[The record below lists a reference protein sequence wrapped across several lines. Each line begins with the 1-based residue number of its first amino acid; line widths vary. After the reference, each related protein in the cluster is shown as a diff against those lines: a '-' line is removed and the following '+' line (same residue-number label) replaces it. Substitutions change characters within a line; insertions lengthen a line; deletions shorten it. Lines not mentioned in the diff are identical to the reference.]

1 MNKVILSAFVLLLVA
16 QGIESQFPI
25 INFVGT
31 LIVNLLSAPLAAIT
45 SSFVSTI
52 AYNVLSFTG
61 FSLTWQYSQSDF
73 LIYVKPPAVVCSS
86 TMSTSTI
93 QLVSPTLKGLIT
105 TINTTVSGIDAN
117 VASFTST
124 LNNNAYSNCGRTL
137 ASLAV
142 NLYDQTPRRLGYSM
156 ISIATVMGGR
166 RPNQSPF
173 GLTPYDPVYPVPS
186 TILPRDTDSFRS
198 QVGVQAKNFIL
209 YLPYLFKDLNDAA
222 AAYQNLRSQVR
233 GGCICPSSTTVSSLI
248 TQWTSLN
255 TSIAGFTASTAT
267 TKTLIQVVGSAIL
280 TNVTGTFNATYSW
293 MNSVLS
299 CTQCLIGSLK
309 NNGSRCVKTYCND
322 KPQNDS
328 ISAGLNDTACTA
340 SGLRA
345 IGRFRNNLQLDYVL
359 ARNVELRAQ
368 SFLMSRVFRYVN
380 DHSGCVGKGIVKI
393 DSNTGLLR
401 NSIFKKRM
409 MTFKGHMDSFQLN
422 IKNSYNALSLNINSS
437 IATFNSYIDSTILS
451 STAVVSSTAVTFAE
465 TVINSSS
472 LYPCCQQYAGQA
484 LDIQD
489 KFQSDVKSCMQNT
502 AAAVNNIAAS
512 MTTDLTS
519 HGKHFNRFTSTVDSC
534 INTYCKRWPCVNAF
548 LLIPSFDKH
557 VSNCVTAVNTGLTG
571 YNPNVFTIGNASIA
585 SVAANI
591 ATANVTFNQCI
602 NVAVSN
608 AQQSLLTVQ
617 NIFNTCKKVG
627 TCTNGTTDM
636 RPILGQA
643 IDIISANLTAL
654 LSFKGNTSIDPEC
667 LSAVMADAAFLMNQT
682 MALNS
687 SLMSQSYETE
697 EKVLNFIS
705 SSLAALSY
713 NFSLC
718 KSDNRTILLP
728 RIDQAIVDLSN
739 LWNLTMN
746 ITGLNPECLNMS
758 QQNISGVMDMA
769 LSLQTQL
776 SLTDYV
782 VDFAA
787 VDALPSIVEQLRA
800 EFNDCMS
807 APYDNRTAFIP
818 NITQIILDLQT
829 MINITLN
836 LTMDPSCAVP
846 LLANLTSVL
855 AIADTLPT
863 MIFNFT
869 YDVDFQIVA
878 GAQNLTNE
886 LEGALA
892 ACQVYDNRTLLLPG
906 INQVINDINN
916 LLNLSAS
923 STGDPACFASL
934 IANMSAVLNVT
945 LDLQVS
951 LTDYSYDVGLSIIGE
966 LHLVMAEFQAAFNSC
981 LNYDN
986 RTALAADVSKI
997 LANATALGSLIANS
1011 TASSYCLGPLQQN
1024 ISILANVSIM
1034 LQTDIY
1040 NFTYDIG
1047 LAIVTEMQ
1055 SYLAQ
1060 LQASYDACLLF
1071 DNRTLLHPEV
1081 IADSASLNAFAIIL
1095 MSSTADP
1102 YCLGPIQQNLS
1113 VLLTM
1118 QGAIESGLFNSSYA
1132 ASLAVMINFDVS
1144 FAQLQAA
1151 YNACLTFDN
1160 RTLLVPTINNIVSD
1174 LTALAATL
1182 ANSTASSY
1190 CLLPLQANL
1199 TMLLNVSSTI
1209 STDVFNYSYEIG
1221 ASIISGY
1228 QMALAQAQAA
1238 YTACLTFDNRTLLE
1252 MELNGDLANL
1262 TIFANI
1268 LANSTADPYC
1278 LGAIQQNFSLL
1289 MSVATAMQSGLYNT
1303 TYSAGLASLIDMD
1316 AAFAQ
1321 IQAAYAACLVFDNR
1335 TLLTPSCNAVLLDLT
1350 ALNNLI
1356 ANSTASSYCLGPLQT
1371 NLSVLMT
1378 ASASLQI
1385 DMFNYS
1391 YDIAATII
1399 AGFQLS
1405 IAEAQAAYNA
1415 CLLFDNRTLQHQE
1428 LQGDLSNLTI
1438 LANLIMSSTAAP
1450 YCLTPIQNN
1459 LSVIQSI
1466 SQAIQSGL
1474 FSSTY
1479 DENLED
1485 MISLDAAVAQLQ
1497 AAFDACLLFDNRTLL
1512 AADLPGIMS
1521 SINSISAQISSAVAD
1536 PACLSAVQANLTLML
1551 NISQSLQTDLFNY
1564 TYDIG
1569 LAIIGSLQMS
1579 ITEAQTGLAT
1589 CLADPRIPMLPVI
1602 SGAAANASALS
1613 SLLANSTASSY
1624 CLLPL
1629 QQNVSLLLNISQSF
1643 QQDFYSYDFDIGST
1657 ILNSLQSSLA
1667 EAQAAYE
1674 ACLLFD
1680 NRTLLEMELTG
1691 DMANLTALVNIIMS
1705 STADPYCLTAIQQNA
1720 SAILSIA
1727 QAIQAG
1733 LFGNSYLQGLMQMES
1748 LDASVAQLQA
1758 AYDACLLFD
1767 NRTLLVPIISGLQA
1781 NFSALAALVAN
1792 STADQYCLG
1801 PLQYNLTMLLSM
1813 SNSLQVDIFNY
1824 SYEIANWIIVDL
1836 QLALALEQ
1844 ANYIDCLA
1852 FDNRTLLQPNVTAT
1866 LNDLTAL
1873 SNTIMSS
1880 TADPYCLTAI
1890 QQNISMMLSGA
1901 ATFSSELFNNSYE
1914 LDLNVLLSLQSA
1926 MIDIQAAYNACLV
1939 FDNRTLLVPSI
1950 AALQANLS
1958 ALANLA
1964 GNSTADQY
1972 CLGPLQY
1979 NLTMLI
1985 SMTSSLQV
1993 DIFNYS
1999 YEIANWIIADLEAS
2013 LAMEQSA
2020 YAACLLF
2027 DNRTLLQSELAG
2039 DLSNLT
2045 AFYNLIMSSSAD
2057 PYCLSAIQQNM
2068 TVLYNFAQALQS
2080 GLFNYSYDINL
2091 AVMAEIDATF
2101 ADLQVAY
2108 TACLNFDNR
2117 TLLIPTVSSVL
2128 ANLTALA
2135 NIAINSTAD
2144 PYCLGP
2150 IQHNLSIL
2158 VGASTTLEVD
2168 IFNYTYDIA
2177 ASIIADL
2184 QDSIAMEQAAYEACL
2199 TFDNRT
2205 LLQPEI
2211 RADSASL
2218 NAFANIL
2225 MSSTADPYCLT
2236 PIQQNM
2242 SSLMTLAMAIES
2254 GLFNSSYSAALNLMI
2269 NFDVEFA
2276 NLQAAYNACLT
2287 FDNRTLLVPTIA
2299 TCIADINNILALI
2312 PTSNGSL
2319 ACMTELQQNLTLL
2332 LNMSTSLQVDI
2343 FNYTYEIGS
2352 AILLDLQ
2359 LSISNA
2365 QAKFTTCQIY
2375 DPRTEFFAFSS
2386 AATANLSAIAANIV
2400 NISSTATCLAAV
2412 QQAMALLNNASAS
2425 FHDSILVVTY
2435 NTSQANAASLAQA
2448 ILDLQ
2453 AAEAACRNFDNRTVF
2468 MGSNLVLASNVSDLM
2483 NIISSSSA
2491 LSECVNPILQDAVWL
2506 MGNIT
2511 AFNGTVLN
2519 SSYATD
2525 LATSNS
2531 LYATF
2536 SALQAQWSACLVYTT
2551 TTNSTTD
2558 PRTALNSTLASATAT
2573 LNDLL
2578 GQIQNFTGNQTGV
2591 PGFTTAI
2598 NDLLS
2603 QIQTLQANL
2612 MNNNFT
2618 TDAALVSSIQSAVAQ
2633 QVADWAA
2640 YVANSTTTTVDPRVA
2655 LTAEAQILLAE
2666 LQDFLQTIQ
2675 NYTGNQTGVPGF
2687 INDTTAL
2694 IAQVQDLINNMMNNP
2709 ASVDAATLAN
2719 LDALATQKAAEWLA
2733 YVNSDVTT
2741 TTSTTIDPRLALL
2754 AQAQSLLAN
2763 LSSLSQDMQAFTG
2776 DQTGVPT
2783 FLGLTGDL
2791 TTQVQNLINSIMSS
2805 DYATSAA
2812 LLSNLENFA
2821 AQDSSAWTA
2830 YKDSNTASTA
2840 AATSTSDLTPI
2851 AQTLLSDLNAL
2862 LANMLNYAGNQTGV
2876 PGFVSDT
2883 SNLISQ
2889 LESLIAGFGT
2899 NGLSADIASLTALQN
2914 QVAQE
2919 ATAWAAYVF
2928 GAVLEI
2934 SSTTTT
2940 TTTEDP
2946 RLALLADAEGLLAVL
2961 GVLTQD
2967 MQNYTGNQAG
2977 VPTFL
2982 GLTADL
2988 TAQVQDLIANM
2999 MNNDYT
3005 TDAALLS
3012 NLQNL
3017 VSQDADAWAVYKA
3030 SETAPTTAATST
3042 ADLTTIAQ
3050 SLLDSTNILLQDMQN
3065 YTGNQTGVP
3074 GFVNDTTALIGQLQ
3088 NLIANLGTDSL
3099 STDIA
3104 ALTALQNAAAQ
3115 GSTAWAAYVAGS
3127 TLDTTTT
3134 IDPRI
3139 ALTTEAQQLLAELQD
3154 FLQTIQ
3160 NYTGN
3165 QTGFPG
3171 FINDTTALIAQV
3183 QDLIN
3188 NMMNNP
3194 ASVDAATLANLDT
3207 LATQKAAEWLA
3218 YVASDTTATTVQPA
3232 TTTLAPTNT
3241 TQAQNETLNST
3252 TTTVDPRLAL
3262 LSTSQILAANLA
3274 ALAQDMQTYTGNQA
3288 GVPTFSS
3295 LTSALTT
3302 QVQDLSNNMMNNDY
3316 ATDAAQL
3323 SNLQL
3328 LSSQDAAAWIAY
3340 KSSDTATTAAATS
3353 TAALNTT
3360 VESTVND
3367 LNMLLQTMQSYADN
3381 QAVVPTSVSDT
3392 ISNIQNLIAA
3402 SQNLS
3407 ASLGTNGLA
3416 ADIAAVTDL
3425 QNQVSQAATGWAAY
3439 IGNILNASTTTTVST
3454 TTASIPTTIVSSNGT
3469 DTTSNSTTLA
3479 PPVTNSSDMTSVLSN
3494 DTTTTAVDS
3503 NATTTTQDP
3512 SNVTTTT
3519 IAVTLIPTTAI
3530 PTTAVPT
3537 TEVPTTEVPTTEAP
3551 TTLVPTTAVPTTE
3564 APTTLVPTTAVPT
3577 TEVPTTEVPTTEAPT
3592 TLVPT
3597 TAVPTTEVPTTEAPT
3612 TLVSTTAV
3620 PTTEVPT
3627 TEIPTTLVP
3636 TTTTLPPTT
3645 LAPTTILTT
3654 TLPPTTLVP
3663 TTTTT
3668 KATTTTSKTYPLT
3681 TMAGQCD
3688 WCFKIPLLSWAQLLI
3703 SFKSTNCGCPAGYVV
3718 MRNWTDLIFGKEHSC
3733 CY

>member
-2733 YVNSDVTT
+2733 YVASDTT
-2741 TTSTTIDPRLALL
+2741 PTTVDPRLALL
-2754 AQAQSLLAN
+2754 TEAQNLATV
-2763 LSSLSQDMQAFTG
+2763 LAGLTQEMQTYTG
-2776 DQTGVPT
+2776 NQAGIPT

-2791 TTQVQNLINSIMSS
+2791 
-2805 DYATSAA
+2805 AT
-2812 LLSNLENFA
+2812 
-2821 AQDSSAWTA
+2821 
-2830 YKDSNTASTA
+2830 
-2840 AATSTSDLTPI
+2840 
-2851 AQTLLSDLNAL
+2851 
-2862 LANMLNYAGNQTGV
+2862 
-2876 PGFVSDT
+2876 
-2883 SNLISQ
+2883 
-2889 LESLIAGFGT
+2889 
-2899 NGLSADIASLTALQN
+2899 
-2914 QVAQE
+2914 
-2919 ATAWAAYVF
+2919 
-2928 GAVLEI
+2928 
-2934 SSTTTT
+2934 
-2940 TTTEDP
+2940 
-2946 RLALLADAEGLLAVL
+2946 
-2961 GVLTQD
+2961 
-2967 MQNYTGNQAG
+2967 
-2977 VPTFL
+2977 
-2982 GLTADL
+2982 
-2988 TAQVQDLIANM
+2988 QVQDLIANM
-2999 MNNDYT
+2999 MNNTYAV
-3005 TDAALLS
+3005 DATLLAT
-3012 NLQNL
+3012 LQNL
-3017 VSQDADAWAVYKA
+3017 VAQDASAWAVYKA
-3030 SETAPTTAATST
+3030 SDTGATSAATST
-3042 ADLTTIAQ
+3042 SDLTTSAEALLADLNTLIQ
-3050 SLLDSTNILLQDMQN
+3050 SMQS
-3065 YTGNQTGVP
+3065 YTGNQTGVS
-3074 GFVNDTTALIGQLQ
+3074 GFVNDTSGLATMLQALIASMG
-3088 NLIANLGTDSL
+3088 N
-3099 STDIA
+3099 STLAENIA
-3104 ALTALQNAAAQ
+3104 ALTTLQNAAAQ
-3115 GSTAWAAYVAGS
+3115 EATAWAAYVAGS
-3127 TLDTTTT
+3127 TLNTTTT
-3134 IDPRI
+3134 VDPRI

-3165 QTGFPG
+3165 QTGVPG

>member
-2694 IAQVQDLINNMMNNP
+2694 IAQVQDLINNMMNNT